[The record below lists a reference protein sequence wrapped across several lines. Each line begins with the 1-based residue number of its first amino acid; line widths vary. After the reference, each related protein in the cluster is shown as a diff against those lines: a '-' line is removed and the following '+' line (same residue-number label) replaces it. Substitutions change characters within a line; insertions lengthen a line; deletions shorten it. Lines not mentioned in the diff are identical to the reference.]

1 MKLRTWLAG
10 SVTLLVAVQ
19 GFAVTK
25 TYTADGD
32 NSTKFPTDRR
42 IYRGDCDPDAA
53 TPNAGDDKPLAD
65 DQCKCNPA
73 LAGDCAIGGV
83 DPPLICSG
91 GSRAQLD
98 CNTNADCPGSTCA
111 AGTGPDA
118 CASSEGRPNGGAC
131 DPAIPSGPGSCSP
144 SFPTHNSP
152 EPPCNLTT
160 GGSIVIND
168 TGNGTPTLTSMVLMA
183 EWDDFVG
190 ATTVAGIPGA
200 TVQLHAENTLGPTP
214 NQTGTGSSA
223 GSSSISWG
231 ALTGW
236 SQTGR
241 LFCQTNCPG
250 GCGLASGC
258 KPFVGFDGLGPPAP
272 LKASTFNTDP
282 WNFPAGGNQFTATSF
297 EIVSLGLGAVTA
309 NVTIGGRLVE
319 IPALP
324 LAALGGLGAGLVYL
338 GARALGRKRD

>member
-10 SVTLLVAVQ
+10 SVTLLVALQ

-25 TYTADGD
+25 SYTADGD

-42 IYRGDCDPDAA
+42 VYRGDCDADAA
-53 TPNAGDDKPLAD
+53 TPNAGDDAPLAD
-65 DQCKCNPA
+65 DQCKCTPGVN
-73 LAGDCAIGGV
+73 CNIGTV
-83 DPPLICSG
+83 PIPNICVG
-91 GSRAQLD
+91 GSRAFLD
-98 CNTNADCPGSTCA
+98 CNVNADCPGSTCA
-111 AGTGPDA
+111 PGAGADA
-118 CASSEGRPNGGAC
+118 CAASQGRPNGGAC
-131 DPAIPSGPGSCSP
+131 DPAIAFPGAGSCNP
-144 SFPTHNSP
+144 TFPTHGSP
-152 EPPCNLTT
+152 EPPCNLTN
-160 GGSIVIND
+160 GGGIVIND
-168 TGNGTPTLTSMVLMA
+168 TGNNQPTLTSMVLMA

-214 NQTGTGSSA
+214 NQTGTGSTS
-223 GSSSISWG
+223 GSINWG

-250 GCGLASGC
+250 SCGSASGC

-272 LKASTFNTDP
+272 LKASAFTTDP
-282 WNFPAGGNQFTATSF
+282 WVFTGDEFTTSSF
-297 EIVSLGLGAVTA
+297 EIGSLGLGAVTA
-309 NVTIGGRLVE
+309 QIQVGGRLVA